1 MKKFFALVMMALT
14 IFVGATFGFSTVETN
29 AAPSPVNPGK
39 AGVVTATVNGENVM
53 TKVTTYASGD
63 TAMPT
68 ETKTAL
74 DEATT
79 ELTNPNWTELGVK
92 DALATVAGKM
102 YESYTNKAEYEKFDE
117 SVFAVAEIF
126 DVTYEEASTLTAT
139 NTLTIKFE
147 MENSANTVLIH
158 RVGEKSW
165 KVAETKSTD
174 ATSITVAFDSLCP
187 VAVLKVSDDL
197 LTKTTPAT
205 VETEDNSGMY
215 LAIILTLC
223 VIVLALIVLLII
235 LVALLNKKNNAPD
248 NTPTEAP
255 KAEETKEEPV
265 QEEVKEEPVEEPV
278 EETTEEPAEEPAQEE
293 VKEEPVEEETAVAE
307 DEGLTL
313 KESLAIEGAVGT
325 INKNCIGEYLTETY
339 GEGVTVNLRANYI
352 SNGILPLADTH
363 YTNTYVAEDGTT
375 QQREKPL
382 CFMYVYER
390 NDGSVLMLVKTND
403 KQYKKL
409 KAEHKNVSKSKFP
422 KSSANN
428 WYAVPVDDTFTKDQI
443 LELISEAKNVCDT
456 EVK

>member
-14 IFVGATFGFSTVETN
+14 VFVGATFGFSTVETN

-39 AGVVTATVNGENVM
+39 AGVVTATVNGEDVM

-63 TAMPT
+63 TAMPA

-139 NTLTIKFE
+139 NTLNITFE

-158 RVGEKSW
+158 RVGENSW
-165 KVAETKSTD
+165 KVAETKSND

-187 VAVLKVSDDL
+187 VAVLKVSDSL
-197 LTKTTPAT
+197 LTKATPVT
-205 VETEDNSGMY
+205 PDTKDNSGMY

-278 EETTEEPAEEPAQEE
+278 EEPAQEE
-293 VKEEPVEEETAVAE
+293 VTEEPVEETPVEEETAVAE

-339 GEGVTVNLRANYI
+339 GENVTVNLRANYI

-403 KQYKKL
+403 KHYKKL

-443 LELISEAKNVCDT
+443 LEVISEAKNVCDT
-456 EVK
+456 EIK